1 MLSGLSLCPASIRK
15 DNGKGAEFRISSP
28 TGAELGGPGA
38 YSVRQCGLEEA
49 KASGS
54 PCGSFSGRDLLFT
67 KPQAQGA
74 LFIVN
79 STCFPSLLK

>member
-1 MLSGLSLCPASIRK
+1 MEKGQSSGFPVPPVLNSVARGLLSKAVWARGSQGLWKSLW
-15 DNGKGAEFRISSP
+15 ELFR
-28 TGAELGGPGA
+28 EGP
-38 YSVRQCGLEEA
+38 
-49 KASGS
+49 
-54 PCGSFSGRDLLFT
+54 LLFT